1 LPEVRIAI
9 LGAGAMGTTHAAAYA
24 NMPEVSVV
32 GVFSRDPA
40 RAAAVAAICKARP
53 VTDAG
58 PLIQRADI
66 DAVDVC
72 LPSENHHDVVVPA
85 LEAGKHVF
93 CESPLAL
100 DLEQAQRMRDAARGA
115 GRLLQVGLLMRSASE
130 YGHVEAV
137 ARSGEHG
144 RLLSITTWRHGS
156 YLHADAPDHK
166 AHYGDPSTE
175 LMTFDFDFV
184 HWLMGQ
190 PQALSASAVHTPD
203 GRPGEISALLS
214 YPNGRHAT
222 VIASGLMPPG
232 SPFTTGFR
240 ALFERAVF
248 AHLATFSEIPPK
260 TSFTVAAGT
269 TPARRVPV
277 ANRNPYQVELQRF
290 VACIRGRAD
299 PALLG
304 ADHAIEALLL
314 SLATQRAIESFTS
327 A

>member
-1 LPEVRIAI
+1 MAEVRIAI
-9 LGAGAMGTTHAAAYA
+9 LGAGSMGTTHAAAYA
-24 NMPEVSVV
+24 AMSEASVV

-40 RAAAVAAICKARP
+40 RAAAVAAVCKALA
-53 VTDAG
+53 VTDATA
-58 PLIQRADI
+58 LIQRADI
-66 DAVDVC
+66 DAIDVC
-72 LPSENHHDVVVPA
+72 LPSAVHHDVVIPA

-100 DLEQAQRMRDAARGA
+100 DLEQARRMRDAARRA
-115 GRLLQVGLLMRSASE
+115 GRLLQVGLLMRSVSA

-144 RLLSITTWRHGS
+144 RLLSVATWRLGS
-156 YLHADAPDHK
+156 YLHADAPDRK

-190 PQALSASAVHTPD
+190 PQSLSASAARTPD

-214 YPNGRHAT
+214 YPEGRLAT

-232 SPFTTGFR
+232 SPFAVGFR
-240 ALFERAVF
+240 ALFEQAAF
-248 AHLATFSEIPPK
+248 EHLATFSGGPPRS
-260 TSFTVAAGT
+260 SFTVAAGT
-269 TPARRVPV
+269 TPARPV
-277 ANRNPYQVELQRF
+277 SVADRNPYEVELQRF
-290 VACIRGRAD
+290 IDCIRGRAD
-299 PALLG
+299 PALLD
-304 ADHAIEALLL
+304 ADHAIEALVL
-314 SLATQRAIESFTS
+314 SVATQRSIESFTS